1 MGLDDLLGWNSILL
15 CIPFII
21 YWGGLPAVPSVR
33 YVKLSVDY
41 EEVVTAS
48 CGRGKKTLL
57 SWVRAAAL
65 KVF

>member
-1 MGLDDLLGWNSILL
+1 MFLIITEIYLFL
-15 CIPFII
+15 FRTHVII